1 MKCCG
6 CVKSKCCIYSII
18 LLNILMNLLI
28 LTILFLICYNIS
40 ILNFFQII
48 YLILSIIIWIL
59 LLLYSFYKFF
69 LIILGKTLEE
79 NNLKKLWKT
88 VNFPAF
94 GIIGIS
100 LIYDLIKVS
109 FKNGLVWFLF
119 YFLTFFFFSIIFTF
133 LTVFDYFEIKN
144 QVEITNKKS
153 KAIPLNDL
161 EDSAFKQETNDN
173 NKDNNINNNDEKNKD
188 INNEMIDDDNDKNI
202 NWIIV

>member
-1 MKCCG
+1 MTCCG
-6 CVKSKCCIYSII
+6 CVKSKSCIYSII
-18 LLNILMNLLI
+18 LLNILMNLFI

-40 ILNFFQII
+40 ILNFFQIL

-79 NNLKKLWKT
+79 NKLKKLWKT

-94 GIIGIS
+94 GIIVMS
-100 LIYDLIKVS
+100 LIYDLLKVS
-109 FKNGLVWFLF
+109 SKNGLLSKIVWFLF
-119 YFLTFFFFSIIFTF
+119 YFLTFFFFSLIFTF

-144 QVEITNKKS
+144 QVEIINKKS
-153 KAIPLNDL
+153 KAIPLNDF

-173 NKDNNINNNDEKNKD
+173 NKYNNNNDEKNKD

-202 NWIIV
+202 N